1 MECTQCGAN
10 ISDSTKFCPECGNQ
24 TNTIRLPTDK
34 NAKKYINSFTIVLI
48 MIIILSLAG
57 NGYLMFEN
65 TKKQAS
71 IEQIQEK
78 LNEYQIQM
86 TKLVDAIEQ
95 YENQNAGAKTYAAIK
110 AWWDAIKGLT
120 KDICNYGVEL
130 QDEYGECFDEEEN

>member
-65 TKKQAS
+65 IKKQAS

-86 TKLVDAIEQ
+86 TNL
-95 YENQNAGAKTYAAIK
+95 
-110 AWWDAIKGLT
+110 
-120 KDICNYGVEL
+120 
-130 QDEYGECFDEEEN
+130 